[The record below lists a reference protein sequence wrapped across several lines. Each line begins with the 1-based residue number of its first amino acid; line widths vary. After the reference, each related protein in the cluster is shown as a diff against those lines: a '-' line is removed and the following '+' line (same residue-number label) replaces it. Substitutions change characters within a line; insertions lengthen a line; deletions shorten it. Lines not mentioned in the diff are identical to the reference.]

1 MGSHLKLDPTTHD
14 IQITDGRAALVT
26 GSEEVVQR
34 IKTRVLLVKGEA
46 IPDASE
52 GVDYF
57 GRVFGGNG
65 ARRKAVAD
73 AELKRVL
80 VGTAGV
86 RRLTAWSSTL
96 NRATRALTI
105 SARVEYDDGTTGTL
119 SINGVS

>member
-1 MGSHLKLDPTTHD
+1 MTHLKLDPSTHD
-14 IQITDGRAALVT
+14 ILITDGRAALVT
-26 GSEEVVQR
+26 GSEEVAQR
-34 IKTRVLLVKGEA
+34 IKTRLLLVKGEA
-46 IPDASE
+46 IPDASQ

-80 VGTAGV
+80 LTTDGV

-96 NRATRALTI
+96 NRATRSLTI